1 MLGKKGGKRRRV
13 TQCLM
18 NTAESPAGD
27 GRQADGRPISF
38 FPSSSIAHS
47 TTKTFKFLSPSRTKL
62 QSKVEQTHGQIFG

>member
-27 GRQADGRPISF
+27 GREADGRPISF
-38 FPSSSIAHS
+38 SFFQYR
-47 TTKTFKFLSPSRTKL
+47 TFYH
-62 QSKVEQTHGQIFG
+62 QNI

>member
-27 GRQADGRPISF
+27 GREADGRPISF

-47 TTKTFKFLSPSRTKL
+47 TTKTFKFLSPSRK
-62 QSKVEQTHGQIFG
+62 KVAIKS